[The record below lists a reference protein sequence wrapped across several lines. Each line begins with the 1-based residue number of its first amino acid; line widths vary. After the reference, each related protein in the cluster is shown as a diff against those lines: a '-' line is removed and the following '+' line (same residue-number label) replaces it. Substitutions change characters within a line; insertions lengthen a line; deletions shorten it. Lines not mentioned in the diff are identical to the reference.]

1 LIFATRLDVMS
12 LVTTGMRNVF
22 LERAFSDVSG
32 ECPED
37 GKDGLRALERL
48 ARSQIARCLAGVA
61 HFFQAL
67 KSRLVAGVYEVQQ
80 HPKSSI

>member
-67 KSRLVAGVYEVQQ
+67 KSRLVAGFSGTGSAYFW
-80 HPKSSI
+80 

>member
-1 LIFATRLDVMS
+1 MS

-67 KSRLVAGVYEVQQ
+67 KSRLVGGV
-80 HPKSSI
+80 IF